1 MKKSIFNKRKKNICM
16 CIHTCAFKCL
26 SPGTHGCQIR
36 YPGVGVKGGCESLRV
51 DARNQT
57 WILYRG
63 NTESTKLSLQSIF
76 LLCFKMYINL
86 GAKGMA
92 WWLKAVAAL
101 SEKLGSV
108 PSTHVTAKN
117 YL

>member
-1 MKKSIFNKRKKNICM
+1 M
-16 CIHTCAFKCL
+16 
-26 SPGTHGCQIR
+26 
-36 YPGVGVKGGCESLRV
+36 
-51 DARNQT
+51 DARSDT
-57 WILYRG
+57 LESELKVVVSHSVWMLGTKLGSILYRG